1 MTFTLAWVNGNSLSM
16 TLRNALEGL
25 LTFLVAAGNPPPTR
39 SFLIIEIRSDAPVDH
54 RGRVRVKRTDF
65 LEPTQYEQR
74 FDELLAS
81 GLSWINLSCYGVD
94 GENLVVSV
102 EVPKQTPICVSP
114 TPVNYS
120 GPCGAVLAHEWRA
133 DENLVIE

>member
-1 MTFTLAWVNGNSLSM
+1 MSM
-16 TLRNALEGL
+16 TLQNALEGL

-39 SFLIIEIRSDAPVDH
+39 SFRIIEIRRDAPVDH

-94 GENLVVSV
+94 GENLVVGI
-102 EVPKQTPICVSP
+102 EVPKQTPIRVSP